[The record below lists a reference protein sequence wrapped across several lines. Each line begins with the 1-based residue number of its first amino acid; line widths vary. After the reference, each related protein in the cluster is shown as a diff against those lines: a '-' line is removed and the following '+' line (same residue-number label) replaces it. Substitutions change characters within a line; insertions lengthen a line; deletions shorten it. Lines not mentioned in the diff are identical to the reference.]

1 MTYFHR
7 GTLLSLL
14 TFSLLVGALGIL
26 FHSAAAQMSSMPT
39 SVVMTS
45 HHRETLEHARM
56 LFEEQRLEESL
67 TVLENFLEETT
78 SSPLL
83 DEVYFLQAD
92 ILRHNQQVT
101 EAIVVLE
108 QLIEE
113 FPVSSLIYEARFLLS
128 NLLSLLEQYDQA
140 IAVLKTLINRAP
152 NSEIRQNGLHHLRQ
166 VYDKMGNDLE
176 AVYATVE
183 NMELV
188 DEPQR
193 EFLRNDI
200 QGLVLQ
206 QLGERDLVQIK
217 EKFPTSFPGGL
228 ACIRLIELYMAAG
241 DEVLAEQAIRSFLA
255 QFPSHPYAQT
265 ARALLQSLI
274 AKIKAHDHV
283 IAVVLPFSG
292 PLKPFG
298 HDSFNGVRLAL
309 EEGEN
314 VLGLQDIALVVKD
327 SNVLPSTQFRSQ
339 FSQMLDEF
347 QPLAVI
353 GPLLTHEVQLVADL
367 ADSARVSTITP
378 SATMADVRQFGRF
391 LFSTALTPSLQV
403 EKIVEYAME
412 TLGFRRFCTLFPRT
426 ASGQT
431 FSQAFQQKVVARGG
445 EMIVMES
452 YKHGSTDL
460 GPQITHLKTRDLGLY
475 GELTPLPLKDGEIRE
490 VYTPG
495 FDAVF
500 LPTDPVEVAFITA
513 QLAFYDINVPILGNN
528 GWNQPD
534 LLRWGDETLEG
545 SIFSAGVFLQSP
557 DPQVRDFVQRYHER
571 FDATPS
577 LFAVQA
583 YDAMRLILDT
593 LRLGATS
600 NHDVRAQLFV
610 RHDLPALSGLTS
622 FGHGGVLDRK
632 VFLIQIDKKKFKQI
646 N

>member
-1 MTYFHR
+1 MTYFHQVPLKP
-7 GTLLSLL
+7 LLA
-14 TFSLLVGALGIL
+14 FSLLVGAIGIL
-26 FHSAAAQMSSMPT
+26 FHPAVAQMSSLPT
-39 SVVMTS
+39 STSMTS
-45 HHRETLEHARM
+45 HNHETLAHARM
-56 LFEEQRLEESL
+56 LFEEQRLDESL
-67 TVLENFLEETT
+67 TVLENFIEETT
-78 SSPLL
+78 NSTLL
-83 DEVYFLQAD
+83 DEFYFLQAD
-92 ILRHNQQVT
+92 ILIQSQHVS
-101 EAIVVLE
+101 EAIIVLE

-113 FPVSSLIYEARFLLS
+113 FPVSSLVHEARFALS
-128 NLLSLLEQYDQA
+128 NLLSSLEQYEQA
-140 IAVLKTLINRAP
+140 IAVLKTLVNRAP
-152 NSEIRQNGLHHLRQ
+152 NSEIRQKGLHHLRQ
-166 VYDKMGNDLE
+166 VYDKTGNYLE
-176 AVYATVE
+176 AVYVMVE

-188 DEPQR
+188 DEQQR
-193 EFLRNDI
+193 EPLRDDI

-206 QLGERDLVQIK
+206 QLGERDLVQVK
-217 EKFPTSFPGGL
+217 AKFPASFPGGL
-228 ACIRLIELYMAAG
+228 ACIRLIELYMAAS
-241 DEVLAEQAIRSFLA
+241 DEVMAEQAIRSFLA
-255 QFPSHPYAQT
+255 RFPSHPYSQT

-274 AKIKAHDHV
+274 AKIKTHDNV

-309 EEGEN
+309 EEEKH
-314 VLGLQDIALVVKD
+314 VLGFQDVALVVKD
-327 SNVLPSTQFRSQ
+327 SSAPSSTQFRSQ
-339 FSQMLDEF
+339 FSHMLDEF

-353 GPLLTHEVQLVADL
+353 GPLLTHEVQLIADL

-378 SATMADVRQFGRF
+378 SATISDVRQFGRF

-403 EKIVEYAME
+403 EKIVEYAMD

-426 ASGQT
+426 ASGQA

-557 DPQVRDFVQRYHER
+557 DPQVRDFVHRYHER

-593 LRLGATS
+593 LRLGAAS
-600 NHDVRAQLFV
+600 SHDVRAQLFV